1 MDKDNRMKLKTQDF
15 LDSLYYKNFTL
26 KLTKGRFRY
35 LSQTQNKDL
44 IKDFTMTLLFSIKQD
59 KD

>member
-44 IKDFTMTLLFSIKQD
+44 IKDFTMTLLFAIKQD